1 MCLLCITYDSD
12 QHDSMIKM
20 SLPDDVLD
28 HILSYLRFDL
38 RALKACSQSHSQFIP
53 LAGRYLYATVILD
66 DNNPTSPNGL
76 GTRQFITLLSD
87 YPHIANYIRTLEVE
101 VTYDPI
107 EPMQPLEDLA
117 SVLRMCS
124 LLNKITLKQ
133 IAFGWAALPEA
144 FRLAFLDC
152 LHLSSM
158 KAVCIIYVY
167 GFTALEYSKNLKQLT
182 LRGWT
187 PDHDFI
193 PEHST
198 HPSIE
203 DLSIQDCGGVT
214 LEKVTIWVQAH
225 NLRSL
230 EFLGPCRTIREVG
243 QLQSLLS
250 SCSNTLVNLN
260 LDFGTG
266 CKPFCPNHLLNVI

>member
-1 MCLLCITYDSD
+1 
-12 QHDSMIKM
+12 M

-28 HILSYLRFDL
+28 HILSFLQSDF
-38 RALKACSQSHSQFIP
+38 RALKACSQSHPKFIH
-53 LAGRYLYATVILD
+53 LVERHLYATVTLY
-66 DNNPTSPNGL
+66 DNNTIE
-76 GTRQFITLLSD
+76 TRQFISLLSNN
-87 YPHIANYIRTLEVE
+87 PHIANHIRSLEVE
-101 VTYDPI
+101 VTRDPI
-107 EPMQPLEDLA
+107 KSLQYLEDIA

-133 IAFGWAALPEA
+133 ITFGWAALPEA

-152 LHLSSM
+152 LRLSSM
-158 KAVCIIYVY
+158 KAVCIIYVS
-167 GFTALEYSKNLKQLT
+167 GFPLAALRDAKNLKRLT

-193 PEHST
+193 PEHSI

-203 DLSIQDCGGVT
+203 DLSIQDCKAVA
-214 LEKVTIWVQAH
+214 LEKVTTWVQAQ
-225 NLRSL
+225 NLRSF
-230 EFLGPCRTIREVG
+230 ECLGPCGTLGEVR

-260 LDFGTG
+260 LDFGTA
-266 CKPFCPNHLLNVI
+266 CKSFYANHY